1 MEEPSVLDYVKSKIN
16 PRTKKIEIP
25 WGVEDYDLSFA
36 AEAVEIQR
44 ERVFAPTEPLIQNV
58 PWKLFTGLGVAVF
71 AQLNLES
78 SKTKPVLSAIL
89 YGLAALLIG
98 WAYYSKGFELPQ
110 GEDDNTN
117 AMPISTHQ
125 RSFFLSLPFV
135 LLAFLAFGGNQFN
148 TLNLFLWIVGVGLSL
163 VALWVPKS
171 SAREWL
177 NDLREKMRKP
187 RFAIHFTPF
196 HLLLLVCAL
205 LVVYFRFARL
215 EQIPGEMFSDHA
227 EKLLDV
233 ADVLDGNYSI
243 FFPRNTGREA
253 IQMYLTAAIAVLCN
267 TGLSFISLKLG
278 TALAGLLTL
287 PYIYLL
293 GKELGNRWVGLLAFI
308 LAGVAYWPNVIS
320 RVGLRFPLYPL
331 FTAPTLFY
339 FVRGLRRSNR
349 NDFILAGVALGLGLH
364 GYSPFRFVPILIVL
378 GTGIYLLHR
387 QSKDKRYQAVWAL
400 CMLALVAFLI
410 FLPLARYALSN
421 PQMFG
426 YRALSRLSSSE
437 RSIPG
442 AAWQIF
448 FENLW
453 KAEIMPWWDNG
464 NIWVHSIPG
473 RPALDAITA
482 VFYLFGSVWLMIRYV
497 QKRRWQDIFLLLSVP
512 LLMMPSILSLA
523 FPEENP
529 SLNRTGG
536 AIIPVFIIAAVG
548 FEGFLGNIF
557 RKARTQLGKSFT
569 LFLGLMLISGVI
581 VSNYDLVFR
590 VYAKQFMAGAWNT
603 SQIGKVIRGF
613 ADSVGSPEHAYVVPY
628 PYWVDTRLVGI
639 NAGYPLKDYALWPES
654 FQETLSEPGAKLFIV
669 KMEDELSLESLRLL
683 YPKGS
688 YYLQTSEYE
697 GKEFW
702 VFLVPAEPGNQ
713 PEKKLT
719 PVEVTP

>member
-16 PRTKKIEIP
+16 PWAKKIEIP
-25 WGVEDYDLSFA
+25 RGGDDYDLPVS
-36 AEAVEIQR
+36 AEPVEVQR
-44 ERVFAPTEPLIQNV
+44 EPVLAPAEPLIQSI
-58 PWKLFTGLGVAVF
+58 PWKLFAGLGLAVF

-78 SKTKPVLSAIL
+78 SKTKPVLAVVL
-89 YGLAALLIG
+89 YCLAAILIG
-98 WAYYSKGFELPQ
+98 WAYFSNGFMLPQ
-110 GEDDNTN
+110 SEADNPN
-117 AMPISTHQ
+117 PMAISV
-125 RSFFLSLPFV
+125 RRKSFLTAIPFV

-148 TLNLFLWIVGVGLSL
+148 TLNLFLWIAGVGLSL

-171 SAREWL
+171 SAMEWL
-177 NDLREKMRKP
+177 NNQREKMRKP
-187 RFAIHFTPF
+187 TFAIHFTPF

-253 IQMYLTAAIAVLCN
+253 VQMYLTAAIAVLCN

-287 PYIYLL
+287 PYIYFL

-349 NDFILAGVALGLGLH
+349 NDFILAGVALGFGLH

-378 GTGIYLLHR
+378 GTGIYLLHQ

-400 CMLALVAFLI
+400 CMLALMAFLI
-410 FLPLARYALSN
+410 FLPLARYALSD

-426 YRALSRLSSSE
+426 YRALSRLSSTE

-464 NIWVHSIPG
+464 DIWVHSIPG

-482 VFYLFGSVWLMIRYV
+482 VFYLFGTVWLLIRYV
-497 QKRRWQDIFLLLSVP
+497 QKRRWQDIFLLISVP
-512 LLMMPSILSLA
+512 MLMMPSILSLA

-548 FEGFLGNIF
+548 FEGFFSNIL
-557 RKARTQLGKSFT
+557 RKTRTKLGKSLT
-569 LFLGLMLISGVI
+569 LFLGLMLVSGVV

-613 ADSVGSPEHAYVVPY
+613 SESVGSPEHAYVVPY

-654 FQETLSEPGAKLFIV
+654 FKETLSEPGAKLFIV
-669 KMEDELSLESLRLL
+669 KMEDELSLESLRQL
-683 YPKGS
+683 YPNGS
-688 YYLQTSEYE
+688 YYLQNSEYE

-702 VFLVPAEPGNQ
+702 VFLVPPEPGNQ
-713 PEKKLT
+713 PEMNLT
-719 PVEVTP
+719 LDEVTP

>member
-16 PRTKKIEIP
+16 PWAKRIEIP
-25 WGVEDYDLSFA
+25 RGVEDYDLPVS
-36 AEAVEIQR
+36 AESAEVQR
-44 ERVFAPTEPLIQNV
+44 EQVLAPAEPLIQSI
-58 PWKLFTGLGVAVF
+58 PWKLFAGLGVAVF

-78 SKTKPVLSAIL
+78 SKTKPALSVVL
-89 YGLAALLIG
+89 YCLAAILIG
-98 WAYYSKGFELPQ
+98 WAYFSKGFELPQ
-110 GEDDNTN
+110 SEDDNPN
-117 AMPISTHQ
+117 PMAISVRR
-125 RSFFLSLPFV
+125 RSFLTAMPFV

-148 TLNLFLWIVGVGLSL
+148 TLNLFLWIMGVGLSL
-163 VALWVPKS
+163 LALWVPKS
-171 SAREWL
+171 RAMEWL

-253 IQMYLTAAIAVLCN
+253 VQMYLTAAIAMLCN
-267 TGLSFISLKLG
+267 TKLTFISLKLG

-339 FVRGLRRSNR
+339 FVRGLRRSSR

-378 GTGIYLLHR
+378 GIGIYLLHQ

-400 CMLALVAFLI
+400 CMLALVALLV
-410 FLPLARYALSN
+410 FLPLARYALSD

-426 YRALSRLSSSE
+426 YRALSRLSSTE

-448 FENLW
+448 LKNLW
-453 KAEIMPWWDNG
+453 NAEIMPWWDNG
-464 NIWVHSIPG
+464 DIWVHSIPG
-473 RPALDAITA
+473 RPALDAISA
-482 VFYLFGSVWLMIRYV
+482 VFYLFGSVWILLRYI
-497 QKRRWQDIFLLLSVP
+497 QKRRWQDIFLLVSVP

-536 AIIPVFIIAAVG
+536 AVIPVFIIAAVG

-557 RKARTQLGKSFT
+557 RRTRTKLGKSLT
-569 LFLGLMLISGVI
+569 LFLGLMLVSGVI

-590 VYAKQFMAGAWNT
+590 VYARQFMAGAWNT

-613 ADSVGSPEHAYVVPY
+613 AESVGSPDHAYVVPY

-654 FQETLSEPGAKLFIV
+654 FEETLSESGAKLFII
-669 KMEDELSLESLRLL
+669 KKEDELSLESLRLL
-683 YPKGS
+683 YPNGS
-688 YYLQTSEYE
+688 YSLQNSEYE

-713 PEKKLT
+713 PEMILAPLDET
-719 PVEVTP
+719 P